1 VVRADAPYTRSLVD
15 LYREAHAR
23 PPASRSPR
31 GGAVRAGLA
40 AGARLATADIG
51 GGASAVAWPLPAQ
64 AYFHVGNVI
73 VLAKRPPVV
82 AGRLLELRARAA
94 RSEDLGQLL
103 FVRLEV
109 HKMKEY
115 LARVKTL
122 VGQGLQ

>member
-1 VVRADAPYTRSLVD
+1 VT
-15 LYREAHAR
+15 
-23 PPASRSPR
+23 
-31 GGAVRAGLA
+31 
-40 AGARLATADIG
+40 
-51 GGASAVAWPLPAQ
+51 
-64 AYFHVGNVI
+64 
-73 VLAKRPPVV
+73 
-82 AGRLLELRARAA
+82 GRLLELRARAA